1 MSAVMIIN
9 EMTKQKW
16 RAVLARASMGRL
28 GCALDNQPYVV
39 PVCFAYETEYTS
51 MFLTSGQTIEWMGVN
66 PKLSL
71 TTALEVPAVP
81 DRPRRTGHVAQE
93 ATAVGVTDWQRGF
106 VTGVVVASGIIFGL
120 LNLAMYVG
128 LI

>member
-39 PVCFAYETEYTS
+39 PVCFAYEPEYTS
-51 MFLTSGQTIEWMGVN
+51 MFSTSGQTIEWMGVN
-66 PKLSL
+66 PTLSL

-81 DRPRRTGHVAQE
+81 DRTRRTGHVAQE
-93 ATAVGVTDWQRGF
+93 AVGVTDWQRGF

>member
-1 MSAVMIIN
+1 MFIN
-9 EMTKQKW
+9 EMTEQKC

-28 GCALDNQPYVV
+28 GCALDNLPYVV
-39 PVCFAYETEYTS
+39 PVCFAYDPEY
-51 MFLTSGQTIEWMGVN
+51 MFSTSGPKIEWMRAN

-81 DRPRRTGHVAQE
+81 DRPRRTGHVARE
-93 ATAVGVTDWQRGF
+93 ATAVGLTDWHRGF

-120 LNLAMYVG
+120 LNLAMYAG

>member
-1 MSAVMIIN
+1 MLIN
-9 EMTKQKW
+9 EIPEVECLE
-16 RAVLARASMGRL
+16 VLSRVSVGRL
-28 GCALDNQPYVV
+28 GCANDNQPYIV
-39 PVCFAYETEYTS
+39 PVYFAYEPGSVYVFSTP
-51 MFLTSGQTIEWMGVN
+51 GKKIEWMRAN

-81 DRPRRTGHVAQE
+81 DRPQRIGHVARE

-106 VTGVVVASGIIFGL
+106 VTGVVVASGIILVL
-120 LNLAMYVG
+120 LNLAMYAG